1 MKSWLKS
8 FDRGSTNRNE
18 DGSCRH
24 KKLDPRSVREGISLI
39 SISKSE
45 FSSRW
50 RRVLYLSAR
59 TNWLDSVAVLLSGG
73 IKKETNGATYWKLS
87 PALRHSYSSL
97 VETFHVPRPFVGLP
111 NPPH

>member
-8 FDRGSTNRNE
+8 FDRDPAKQDEGGRF
-18 DGSCRH
+18 RYQ
-24 KKLDPRSVREGISLI
+24 KLDLRSVREGISLM

-59 TNWLDSVAVLLSGG
+59 INWLDSAYPVNRGERTQVAIV
-73 IKKETNGATYWKLS
+73 
-87 PALRHSYSSL
+87 
-97 VETFHVPRPFVGLP
+97 
-111 NPPH
+111 